1 MPVVMLLL
9 ILMPLTMAGELCMLC
24 QCLFLGRGRAR
35 RRLALLAGAVLLLLA
50 VWLGGGALLET
61 AGLGWRRWVSGG
73 LVTAA
78 AIAAAALALL
88 LARELRALR
97 PGVPRWWEWLGRIC
111 SYLTVL
117 VLAACLGL
125 LSMLGLWRDRV
136 REWEGQ
142 TVVAEYSGIFRE
154 TGYRYVNWFVHG
166 EQVYVWED

>member
-1 MPVVMLLL
+1 
-9 ILMPLTMAGELCMLC
+9 MLC
-24 QCLFLGRGRAR
+24 QCLLLGRGRAR

-73 LVTAA
+73 LVAAA

-88 LARELRALR
+88 LPRELPYAA
-97 PGVPRWWEWLGRIC
+97 PGGREPLGRIC

-142 TVVAEYSGIFRE
+142 TVVASTAAFSGRLD
-154 TGYRYVNWFVHG
+154 TVM
-166 EQVYVWED
+166 

>member
-24 QCLFLGRGRAR
+24 QCLLLGRGRAR
-35 RRLALLAGAVLLLLA
+35 RRLALLAGAVLLL
-50 VWLGGGALLET
+50 
-61 AGLGWRRWVSGG
+61 
-73 LVTAA
+73 
-78 AIAAAALALL
+78 
-88 LARELRALR
+88 
-97 PGVPRWWEWLGRIC
+97 
-111 SYLTVL
+111 
-117 VLAACLGL
+117 LAACLGL

>member
-61 AGLGWRRWVSGG
+61 AGLGWVSGG
-73 LVTAA
+73 LVAAA

-88 LARELRALR
+88 LPRELHTLL
-97 PGVPRWWEWLGRIC
+97 PGAESLGRIC

-142 TVVAEYSGIFRE
+142 TVVAEYRGIDR
-154 TGYRYVNWFVHG
+154 GSHQCPRVCRYESWLLRG
-166 EQVYVWED
+166 EELGPGR